1 LALRP
6 DKPQSRAQQLAIRE
20 AAQKDVLL
28 REVDDAL
35 RQDEMKNAARRY
47 GVIAGVGAVLILA
60 GLGGYL
66 WWDGRQQ
73 SSAGERAE
81 QFTVAL
87 DQVEHGH
94 LDKGEQALA
103 PLSSSPSAGTRAPA
117 TMMRAGV
124 ALEQKKP
131 AEAARLFAQ
140 VAADGAAP
148 QPYRDLATI
157 REVAVNF
164 DSLPPQQ
171 VVDRLKPLAVPGN
184 AWLGSAGELLGIAY
198 LKQNRPDLAGP
209 LFASIA
215 REKTAPESLRS
226 RARQMA
232 GLLGVDAI
240 DDVNAAS
247 QVGGAPGAAAQ

>member
-1 LALRP
+1 M
-6 DKPQSRAQQLAIRE
+6 
-20 AAQKDVLL
+20 LL

-35 RQDEMKNAARRY
+35 RQDEMKNAAKRF
-47 GVIAGVGAVLILA
+47 GLHAAIGAAVILA

-66 WWDGRQQ
+66 WWDGHQK

-81 QFTVAL
+81 QFTLAL

-94 LDKGEQALA
+94 LDKGDQALA
-103 PLSSSPSAGTRAPA
+103 PLAASKSAGTRAAA

-131 AEAARLFAQ
+131 DDAAKLFAQ
-140 VAADGAAP
+140 VSADGTAP

-157 REVAVNF
+157 REVAVKF
-164 DSLPPQQ
+164 DTMPPQQ
-171 VVDRLKPLAVPGN
+171 VVDKLKPLAVPGN
-184 AWLGSAGELLGIAY
+184 AWLGSAGELLGVAY
-198 LKQNRPDLAGP
+198 LKQGRQDLAGP

-215 REKTAPESLRS
+215 RDKTAPESLRS

-240 DDVNAAS
+240 DDAKAAS
-247 QVGGAPGAAAQ
+247 EQGGDAGTTAQ